1 MFDLNPLNILN
12 QRQLTTLPPHF
23 SKVKIADEV
32 MLFDSK
38 LVDWINTKLKN
49 RFCIV
54 KHPSV
59 NSNGQLKLAT
69 FVGFEDQKE
78 LTYFMLACP
87 HFRRKYED

>member
-1 MFDLNPLNILN
+1 MVELNPLNILN
-12 QRQLTTLPPHF
+12 QRQLDTLPPHF
-23 SKVKIADEV
+23 AKVKIADDAV
-32 MLFDSK
+32 LFDNNLSN
-38 LVDWINTKLKN
+38 WINTRLKQ

-54 KHPSV
+54 KQPGV

-87 HFRRKYED
+87 YFRRKYND

>member
-12 QRQLTTLPPHF
+12 QRQVSTLPPHF
-23 SKVKIADEV
+23 VKVKVADETV
-32 MLFDSK
+32 MYDNE
-38 LVDWINTKLKN
+38 LVNWINQRLKN

-54 KHPSV
+54 KVPST
-59 NSNGQLKLAT
+59 NTNGQLKLST

-87 HFRRKYED
+87 HFRRKYDD